1 MSYLKNLNIGE
12 KTMFNVNETH
22 SLIPNS
28 QNYTIYKK
36 YVSIHSEDR
45 DYIKYPN
52 SSSFEIEL
60 PEDYLNV
67 SAVKLSDW
75 TFPANYSTFS
85 PLSSNIT
92 MTFKI
97 NNPYNPGE
105 HELSDPLQNAIFSAL
120 YNYKES
126 NYKIII
132 EEGFYNPDQM
142 SIELTNKFNESVSI
156 IIKQYLTNNGYTD
169 LLNEF
174 NTIGGYNQFVIVYN
188 NVNQKLWFGNKS
200 SGFIL
205 TNSTAIIRD
214 YLTDTTKCVIP
225 QLPDFS
231 SWGLPGY
238 LGLDRCDTPSTSV
251 VDFVP
256 RFYYG
261 DVFPGD
267 NGYWLT
273 PDLPTAQVHFLDAT
287 YKINL
292 FGVSHIYMEIG
303 GLNCIDETSPFN
315 ISTFTLTT
323 NKTNGVVN
331 SAFAKIAVPTTPMSQ
346 WFDRDSHP
354 YKLYLPPAERIRKLK
369 IKLRYHNGQLVNFGV
384 FNYSFTLEFV
394 LYSSQQ
400 LREYKL
406 FQPSSGGINTNL

>member
-1 MSYLKNLNIGE
+1 MSHFRTSGQVGQH
-12 KTMFNVNETH
+12 TVFNVNETH
-22 SLIPNS
+22 PLTPNS
-28 QNYTIYKK
+28 QNYTYYKK

-45 DYIKYPN
+45 DFIKFPL

-67 SAVKLSDW
+67 SSIRLVDW

-85 PLSSNIT
+85 LSSSNVT
-92 MTFKI
+92 MTFMI
-97 NNPYNPGE
+97 NNPYNPAD
-105 HELSDPLQNAIFSAL
+105 HQFNNPLQDAIFDAL
-120 YNYKES
+120 DNYKDKL
-126 NYKIII
+126 YKIII

-142 SIELTNKFNESVSI
+142 ATELTNKFNEAVNI
-156 IIKQYLTNNGYTD
+156 VITNYFTDKGYTD
-169 LLNEF
+169 LL
-174 NTIGGYNQFVIVYN
+174 TQLSASGGYNQFVIVYN
-188 NVNQKLWFGNKS
+188 NVGQRLWFGNKS

-205 TNSTAIIRD
+205 TNSTSIVKD
-214 YLTDTTKCVIP
+214 FLTETSRCLDR

-238 LGLDRCDTPSTSV
+238 LGLDRCDTPSNSV

-261 DVFPGD
+261 DVYPGD
-267 NGYWLT
+267 NGYWLL

-292 FGVSHIYMEIG
+292 FGVSYMYMEID
-303 GLNCIDETSPFN
+303 GLNCIDETSPYN
-315 ISTFTLTT
+315 ISSFTLTT

-331 SAFAKIAVPTTPMSQ
+331 SAFAKLAVPTTPMSQ
-346 WFDRDSHP
+346 WFDRESLP

-369 IKLRYHNGQLVNFGV
+369 IKVRYHNGQLVNFGV
-384 FNYSFTLEFV
+384 FNYSFTLEFS

-400 LREYKL
+400 LREYRI
-406 FQPSSGGINTNL
+406 FQPTLGGTNV